1 LFILLIAILLPFIVI
16 LESNRQYQSL
26 PICFTV
32 FPEVDNPFGIAS
44 VTMSDSELAVMPLAA
59 AAAAA
64 SAAAAARVDL
74 DAPSVAMAVLAV
86 GHVMLQELWASG
98 IDVAFH
104 R

>member
-1 LFILLIAILLPFIVI
+1 MIAILLPFIVI

-44 VTMSDSELAVMPLAA
+44 VTMSDSELSVMPLAA

-64 SAAAAARVDL
+64 CAAAAAARVDL
-74 DAPSVAMAVLAV
+74 DAPSVAMAAPAV